1 MCAFLASNESSMAF
15 TLPSCRILEFVD
27 QLLVRNVHKNKLSSR
42 MDKIKWCIMGCEV
55 CYLFELASLRRPPDY
70 AGKIPTR
77 SFISLGFISLGLVY
91 RPHQEKMRGQLSP
104 HFLLSTL
111 LCHENGAF
119 KNVLQA
125 RGIENSGISFSFGI
139 ENVFRCS
146 HDIKSSEI
154 QARVFLKHE
163 STMAV
168 DCCVSEFVRCS
179 VEGKHSMRF
188 HSENTVNKLA

>member
-1 MCAFLASNESSMAF
+1 MAF